1 MNTFTPLWFLASVV
15 VLISASRAPAALDPR
30 TSVRINRATMPL
42 LITNRP
48 SPMVTVAT
56 TNQTLK
62 VKISAHN
69 TLLVRKGNT
78 FTKAVP
84 SRREGTNEIYDLK
97 PTDVYVARGSPSSPL
112 PLSTN
117 GASLPDAVRAVVDG
131 HEVEGRIEVAL
142 QSERMVLNP
151 STHQFEGLLGLCF
164 RSASPAALVQKLLPL
179 TLRLQTTPG
188 LQLATNTVVLN
199 SVGNAGCRDIPIQSS
214 AERTDAK
221 ITVKSDAVGEQD
233 FTIQFDQPPAGERYK
248 DLLIILGGI
257 ALGALGGLVRTW
269 HPPRV
274 KEPWKRV
281 ATGAFCGLVLVLLG
295 QIGVQRF
302 FHIEGP
308 VTTSVIL
315 GLCGILGYLGVRMF
329 ELFAPKESDPE
340 HKRSD
345 GRRPRP

>member
-1 MNTFTPLWFLASVV
+1 
-15 VLISASRAPAALDPR
+15 
-30 TSVRINRATMPL
+30 MPL
-42 LITNRP
+42 LVTNRP
-48 SPMVTVAT
+48 SPKVTVAT

-62 VKISAHN
+62 VKIPANS
-69 TLLVRKGNT
+69 TLFFLKGVT

-84 SRREGTNEIYDLK
+84 VRREGTNEIYDL
-97 PTDVYVARGSPSSPL
+97 TRGTPSMPL

-117 GASLPDAVRAVVDG
+117 GVSLPDSVRAIVDDK
-131 HEVEGRIEVAL
+131 EVEGRIEVAL
-142 QSERMVLNP
+142 QSERMVLN
-151 STHQFEGLLGLCF
+151 SATGQYEGMLGLCF
-164 RSASPAALVQKLLPL
+164 RSRSPAALVQKLLPL

-188 LQLATNTVVLN
+188 LQLATNSVVLA
-199 SVGNAGCRDIPIQSS
+199 SVGNAGCRDVLIQCP
-214 AERTDAK
+214 AGRPDARV
-221 ITVKSDAVGEQD
+221 TVKSDAAGDQD
-233 FTIQFDQPPAGERYK
+233 FTIQFDEPPWNERYK
-248 DLLIILGGI
+248 DVLIILGGI

-295 QIGVQRF
+295 QIGVQRL

-329 ELFAPKESDPE
+329 ELFAPKES
-340 HKRSD
+340 
-345 GRRPRP
+345 